1 MSEYENPAIEIRNVE
16 FRYPGRISILEDVNL
31 RIEEGEFATII
42 GPNGGGK
49 TTLLKLILGLLEPQR
64 GIIRVFGMQPRKALP
79 RIRVM
84 PQHSTSDP
92 FFPIRVREVVLMGR
106 LAPGRKPGPFRRAD
120 RLAAEKVLERVGISH
135 LASHS
140 FSTLSGGERQRVL
153 LARALVSKPRL
164 LLLDEPEAGL
174 DRKVEQEFFD
184 LLNEL
189 NRDTTIILISH
200 DLGFVASYVQTV
212 ICVHH
217 TVDVHP
223 TSSLN
228 GEMIRDL
235 YGSDVHLVH
244 HDRHIH

>member
-1 MSEYENPAIEIRNVE
+1 MTEQAIPAIEIHDVDFNYSARA
-16 FRYPGRISILEDVNL
+16 PILENVNL
-31 RIEEGEFATII
+31 RIDAGEFATII

-49 TTLLKLILGLLEPQR
+49 TTLLKLILGILEPQR
-64 GIIRVFGMQPRKALP
+64 GSIRVFGKEPKKALP
-79 RIRVM
+79 EIGVM

-92 FFPIRVREVVLMGR
+92 FFPIRVLEVVLMGR
-106 LAPGRKPGPFRRAD
+106 LAPGRRPGPFRRTDHHA
-120 RLAAEKVLERVGISH
+120 AAEVLNKVGISH
-135 LASHS
+135 LAQQS

-153 LARALVSKPRL
+153 LARALVSGPRL

-174 DRKVEQEFFD
+174 DRRVEQEFFD
-184 LLNEL
+184 LLHEL

-223 TSSLN
+223 TSSLD